1 MFKTFYLNLLSWET
15 DTNQKRNYSNLGR
28 IKKES
33 SYTSTKLQKLLN
45 YISIA
50 LYINKKKHIVIIKP
64 K

>member
-1 MFKTFYLNLLSWET
+1 MFKTFSQFNISHGKQT
-15 DTNQKRNYSNLGR
+15 QIKKRNYSNLGR

-50 LYINKKKHIVIIKP
+50 LYIKKK
-64 K
+64 